1 MMARIQ
7 SRNTRPE
14 RVVRSTLHRLGWRY
28 RLHVKALPGS
38 PDIANQTRQ
47 FAIFVH
53 GCFWHQH
60 APCRLARMPRRNLE
74 YWGPKLRR
82 NIERDQQDLVRLK
95 QKGYRVLVIWECETK
110 DVPSVE
116 KRLRNFL
123 RDT

>member
-1 MMARIQ
+1 
-7 SRNTRPE
+7 
-14 RVVRSTLHRLGWRY
+14 
-28 RLHVKALPGS
+28 
-38 PDIANQTRQ
+38 
-47 FAIFVH
+47 
-53 GCFWHQH
+53 
-60 APCRLARMPRRNLE
+60 MPRRNLE